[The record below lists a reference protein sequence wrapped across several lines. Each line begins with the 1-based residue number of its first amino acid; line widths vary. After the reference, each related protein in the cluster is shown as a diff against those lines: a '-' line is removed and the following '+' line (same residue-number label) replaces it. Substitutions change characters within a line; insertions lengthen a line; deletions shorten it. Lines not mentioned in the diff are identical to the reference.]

1 MKTIEE
7 FKKENEKMCLDL
19 EKATVVGGKLPNRTE
34 TYATNLPDYGGSDTE
49 TWVYNGGVPI
59 SGTITD
65 SNGVPHK
72 VL

>member
-1 MKTIEE
+1 MKTIED
-7 FKKENEKMCLDL
+7 FKKDNEKMCLDL
-19 EKATVVGGKLPNRTE
+19 EAVAITGGKKPHIESNT
-34 TYATNLPDYGGSDTE
+34 TNLPDYGGSDTE
-49 TWVYNGGVPI
+49 TWVYEGGMPI